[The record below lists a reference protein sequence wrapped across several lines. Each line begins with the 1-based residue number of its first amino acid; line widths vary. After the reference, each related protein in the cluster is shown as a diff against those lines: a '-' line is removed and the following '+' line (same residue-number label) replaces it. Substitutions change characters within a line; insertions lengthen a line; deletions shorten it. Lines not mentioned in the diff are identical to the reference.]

1 MLETAFHK
9 AETAQL
15 YYEPRGLRFEIK
27 QSHLG
32 SALWLGI
39 PIPGLCFWG

>member
-15 YYEPRGLRFEIK
+15 YYELRGLRFEIK
-27 QSHLG
+27 QSHPG
-32 SALWLGI
+32 SALWLSI
-39 PIPGLCFWG
+39 SIPGLGF